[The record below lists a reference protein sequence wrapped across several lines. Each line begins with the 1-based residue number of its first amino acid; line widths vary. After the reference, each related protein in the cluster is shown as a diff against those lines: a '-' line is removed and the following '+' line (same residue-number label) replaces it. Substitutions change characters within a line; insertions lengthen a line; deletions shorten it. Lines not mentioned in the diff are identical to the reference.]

1 MYTLHLP
8 SWFPSEKMPFSGNF
22 IEKHIAAIAMHRKCV
37 TLRVVRGEKIQ
48 KHENEN
54 ENNILIEFFIDNKT
68 SFLGKIRMKCFE
80 WYYYRKGMKQ
90 IEKQYGKPEL
100 IHLHVALPMG
110 RFAVKWSKKW
120 KIPLVLSEHWSIY
133 NPANRALITPA
144 QQRNFNNIYDTIS
157 GITTVSQNLLNN
169 IKELFPVKISSVI
182 PNVVDTKL
190 FIPQHTHNS
199 PKKILHVSTLD
210 DRAKNILGILEGIK
224 LLRKKRED
232 FVLEIVHEFRN
243 IKAEEYV
250 KEHHLAKFVHF
261 LGSMSEKE
269 VAAKMQSCDFFLL
282 FSNYENLPCVLLE
295 AMSCGKPVIATP
307 VGGIPEIVNP
317 ERGIFAEPGN
327 VNQLVEKI
335 DFMLQNL
342 ENFNS
347 EVIRNHTVTHFS
359 KEVISL
365 QFCEFYDQI
374 LKRD

>member
-1 MYTLHLP
+1 
-8 SWFPSEKMPFSGNF
+8 
-22 IEKHIAAIAMHRKCV
+22 
-37 TLRVVRGEKIQ
+37 
-48 KHENEN
+48 
-54 ENNILIEFFIDNKT
+54 
-68 SFLGKIRMKCFE
+68 
-80 WYYYRKGMKQ
+80 
-90 IEKQYGKPEL
+90 
-100 IHLHVALPMG
+100 VALPVG
-110 RFAVKWSKKW
+110 SFAVKWSKKW

-133 NPANRALITPA
+133 NHTNRVLITPA
-144 QQRNFNNIYDTIS
+144 QQRNLNNIYDAIS

-169 IKELFPVKISSVI
+169 VKELFPVKTCSII
-182 PNVVDTKL
+182 PNVVDTEL
-190 FIPQHTHNS
+190 FIPQRTHNS

-224 LLRKKRED
+224 LLSKKRQD

-250 KEHHLAKFVHF
+250 KEHHLEEFVHF

-295 AMSCGKPVIATP
+295 AMSCGKPVIATS

-327 VNQLVEKI
+327 VNQIVEKI

-347 EVIRNHTVTHFS
+347 EVIRNHAVTNFS
-359 KEVISL
+359 KEVISS